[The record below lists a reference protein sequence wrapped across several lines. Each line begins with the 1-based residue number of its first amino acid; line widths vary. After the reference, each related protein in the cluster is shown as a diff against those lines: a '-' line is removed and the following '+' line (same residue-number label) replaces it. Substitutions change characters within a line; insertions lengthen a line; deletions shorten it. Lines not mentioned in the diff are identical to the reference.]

1 MIRVLLA
8 EDQGL
13 MRSALAALL
22 ALEDDL
28 DVVGQVA
35 RVADIVPAVQAGRPD
50 VALLDIELADGNALD
65 VAPAVR
71 SVRPDCAVV
80 FLTTFG
86 RPGYLRRAFDAGAR
100 GFLVKDGPVEE
111 LAASI
116 RLVHDGRTVV
126 DPELA
131 AAALADGR
139 SPLTDRERDVLA
151 AASDGATTKDVAG
164 RLHLSEHTV
173 RNYLSSAIGK
183 TGTRTRAEA
192 YALAERNGWL

>member
-1 MIRVLLA
+1 M
-8 EDQGL
+8 
-13 MRSALAALL
+13 
-22 ALEDDL
+22 
-28 DVVGQVA
+28 
-35 RVADIVPAVQAGRPD
+35 
-50 VALLDIELADGNALD
+50 
-65 VAPAVR
+65 
-71 SVRPDCAVV
+71 
-80 FLTTFG
+80 
-86 RPGYLRRAFDAGAR
+86 
-100 GFLVKDGPVEE
+100 
-111 LAASI
+111 
-116 RLVHDGRTVV
+116 V